1 MKYYQDSEAKSAIDE
16 LLEKNAIN
24 QANLGTESADE
35 ERYRVQSIW
44 KDYLLPKIREID
56 PEFAE
61 VVQAN

>member
-1 MKYYQDSEAKSAIDE
+1 MKYYQDAEAKLAIDE

-24 QANLGTESADE
+24 QANLGIESTDE
-35 ERYRVQSIW
+35 ERYRIASFW

-61 VVQAN
+61 VVEAN